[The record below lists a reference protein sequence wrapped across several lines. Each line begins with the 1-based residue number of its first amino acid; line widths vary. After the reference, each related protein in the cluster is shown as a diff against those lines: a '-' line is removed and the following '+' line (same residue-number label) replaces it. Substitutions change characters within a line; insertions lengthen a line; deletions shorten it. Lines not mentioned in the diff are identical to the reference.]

1 MPRAEKRAKSARS
14 HAAAGL
20 QDLIDSADALLEDL
34 RDQQGA
40 AVEALRDK
48 VSQTV
53 GAARE
58 RLEDLAPEIR
68 QAANEG
74 LESAVGF
81 VRRDPWRA
89 VALGALTLLAF
100 SLFSRLGGEED

>member
-20 QDLIDSADALLEDL
+20 QDLIDTADELLEDL
-34 RDQQGA
+34 QDQQGA
-40 AVEALRDK
+40 AVEALRAK
-48 VSQTV
+48 VGQTV
-53 GAARE
+53 GTAR
-58 RLEDLAPEIR
+58 RKLEGLAPEIKE
-68 QAANEG
+68 AASETID
-74 LESAVGF
+74 SAVGF

-100 SLFSRLGGEED
+100 SLLTRLGGDGD